1 MYQQLNERFYQA
13 TKNKYVKRLRY
24 EYKGNDKQTFSHY
37 EKLLTYNLCE
47 ATARNNAAIVSCMQG
62 KLAEVYFGFRKTEEL
77 IHIYKKIHEKSEE
90 RFQSVHAEAVN
101 KFANKFA
108 TKEK

>member
-1 MYQQLNERFYQA
+1 
-13 TKNKYVKRLRY
+13 
-24 EYKGNDKQTFSHY
+24 
-37 EKLLTYNLCE
+37 
-47 ATARNNAAIVSCMQG
+47 MQG

-77 IHIYKKIHEKSEE
+77 IHIYKEIREKSEE

>member
-1 MYQQLNERFYQA
+1 MSQQWNEWFYQA

-47 ATARNNAAIVSCMQG
+47 ATARRNAGIVICMQG
-62 KLAEVYFGFRKTEEL
+62 KLAEAYFGFRKTEEL
-77 IHIYKKIHEKSEE
+77 IHIFKEIREKSEE
-90 RFQSVHAEAVN
+90 RF
-101 KFANKFA
+101 
-108 TKEK
+108 